1 MNLTVWPWIV
11 YANMN
16 EKKCLV
22 WISETRKRNISWESV
37 IYIIMQ
43 YTIWQNLLFEHFLS
57 NMFDTIS
64 KLNKILFYI
73 WYIIC
78 IPCLFA
84 SLKGTSVS
92 FSIQSVQNHCKKRSF
107 YFLQISTTLVLQQYY
122 NLEMNFFLIR
132 DTSKTW
138 IGSIQKN
145 KTLNKENHADNA
157 NMLVYLIL
165 TVISV

>member
-1 MNLTVWPWIV
+1 MISHGLTHGWCPNSGSNGSRMLF

-43 YTIWQNLLFEHFLS
+43 YTIWQNVLFEHFLS

-73 WYIIC
+73 WYNIC
-78 IPCLFA
+78 ISYLFA

-92 FSIQSVQNHCKKRSF
+92 ISIQSVQNHCRKK
-107 YFLQISTTLVLQQYY
+107 
-122 NLEMNFFLIR
+122 
-132 DTSKTW
+132 
-138 IGSIQKN
+138 
-145 KTLNKENHADNA
+145 
-157 NMLVYLIL
+157 
-165 TVISV
+165 VISFFANKYFNGTTPVL